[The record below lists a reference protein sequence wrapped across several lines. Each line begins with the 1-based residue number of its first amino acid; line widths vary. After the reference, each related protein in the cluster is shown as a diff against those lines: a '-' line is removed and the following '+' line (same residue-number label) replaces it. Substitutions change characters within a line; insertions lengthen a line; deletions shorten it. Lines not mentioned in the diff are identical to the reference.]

1 MTNETT
7 TFEFQNT
14 PHTTPAAMCAHIAH
28 SYMTADGKNDQQD
41 ITSWIAYRT
50 KHHADAAEH
59 FTAEIIDE
67 LGLNQQW
74 LADRNITR
82 ADIVKAV
89 RHFIKTRPDQVFS
102 DEELL
107 EAERDCQ
114 NDIDAKDQLERRA
127 FG

>member
-14 PHTTPAAMCAHIAH
+14 PHTTPAAACAHIVY

-59 FTAEIIDE
+59 FADE
-67 LGLNQQW
+67 CIEELNLCDQW

-89 RHFIKTRPDQVFS
+89 RHFIKTRPDMVFS
-102 DEELL
+102 DEELR
-107 EAERDCQ
+107 EAERDYQ
-114 NDIDAKDQLERRA
+114 NDIDAKAHREDRA
-127 FG
+127 YG